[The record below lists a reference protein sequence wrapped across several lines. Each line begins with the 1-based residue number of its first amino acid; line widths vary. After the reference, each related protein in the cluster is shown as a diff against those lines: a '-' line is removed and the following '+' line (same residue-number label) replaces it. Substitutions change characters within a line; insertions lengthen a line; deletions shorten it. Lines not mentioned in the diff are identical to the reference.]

1 MASESD
7 EMESEYVKVRKY
19 RYVERL
25 SSLKTNGWNQII
37 NLLF

>member
-25 SSLKTNGWNQII
+25 SSLENPVDGTK
-37 NLLF
+37 